1 MIARA
6 CVATGAGVCGYVQ
19 CLATTTRQYTIMYA
33 YTMYAYAQLPQV
45 RKVILVLQHLQVG
58 IRMCTVLNVKV
69 MQQFSRVPIEKDVFY
84 VF

>member
-1 MIARA
+1 
-6 CVATGAGVCGYVQ
+6 
-19 CLATTTRQYTIMYA
+19 MYA